1 VKEGECRGDPVAGAA
16 LGVAPSTGP
25 FGPVSGLGTPH
36 FTGGPVVAVVAEAV
50 RALLAVHDLDSAVDT
65 FEGGYRDVAG
75 RPASVALRP

>member
-1 VKEGECRGDPVAGAA
+1 
-16 LGVAPSTGP
+16 
-25 FGPVSGLGTPH
+25 
-36 FTGGPVVAVVAEAV
+36 VVAEAV